1 MKEWWKK
8 HNSVLPTMNEK
19 QKNQV
24 EDITGNIPLF
34 LNILLKPGHKNFE
47 EALGYLN
54 NQLISKIEKPMKNF
68 SDNIPKGRKE
78 LYVFLVCFVICK
90 LYEN

>member
-8 HNSVLPTMNEK
+8 HNSVLPTMSEK

-54 NQLISKIEKPMKNF
+54 DQLTLKIEEPMTSF
-68 SDNIPKGRKE
+68 SKKVADQD
-78 LYVFLVCFVICK
+78 LYVFLVYFVICK